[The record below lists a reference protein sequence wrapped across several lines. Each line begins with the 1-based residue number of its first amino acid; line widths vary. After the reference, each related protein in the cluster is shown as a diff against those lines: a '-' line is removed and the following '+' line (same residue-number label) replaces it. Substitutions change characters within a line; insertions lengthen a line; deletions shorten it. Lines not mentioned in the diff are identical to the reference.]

1 MILARAAGS
10 VGMILL
16 HLAVLFLLLG
26 ASQAAHAQ
34 ATKDTKSTQE
44 AMLGGKTL
52 TQWIRE
58 FQDRDP
64 SIRENAV
71 RSVPHFGLD
80 GRKALPGL
88 IEEFHSTDSGI
99 RANAANAVGL
109 LGLDEKNLKAGVT
122 GLTRLL
128 KDTQAV
134 VRLQAVTALGH
145 IGPAASDALPT
156 LASIGKDSTSWEI
169 RRAVAFA
176 LGAVGQDRSSPDTR
190 AVNALVNALSDASA
204 PVRLEAVKAF
214 LRLGP
219 PAQAVAKKS
228 AIQGLQRLFTDRD
241 DIVIIWARVAVMRL
255 DQVSETYLSAITQ
268 YLKNA
273 DAALRSEAA
282 TALGTIGLAAKAHV
296 PDLQEAIDKE
306 KEAPAVVLASLWA
319 LTRMGDG
326 GKKVLTKLTKHE
338 NPDIKKAAAD
348 ALASM
353 PGAKAKLTK

>member
-1 MILARAAGS
+1 MLR
-10 VGMILL
+10 
-16 HLAVLFLLLG
+16 LAVLLVLLG
-26 ASQAAHAQ
+26 TSGALHAQ
-34 ATKDTKSTQE
+34 AKKDTKSTQE
-44 AMLGGKTL
+44 AMLAGKNL

-64 SIRENAV
+64 SIRENAL
-71 RSVPHFGLD
+71 RAVPHFGLE

-88 IEEFHSTDSGI
+88 IEELHSTDSGI
-99 RANAANAVGL
+99 RANAANAVGV

-128 KDTQAV
+128 KDSQAV
-134 VRLQAVTALGH
+134 VRFQAATALGQ
-145 IGPAASDALPT
+145 IGPAANDALPT
-156 LASIGKDSTSWEI
+156 LASVGKDSTSWEI
-169 RRAVAFA
+169 RKAVAFA
-176 LGAVGQDRSSPDTR
+176 LGAVGQDRNGPDTR
-190 AVNALVNALSDASA
+190 AVTALVTALGDAAA
-204 PVRLEAVKAF
+204 PVRLEAVKAL

-219 PAQAVAKKS
+219 PAQTLAKKS

-241 DIVIIWARVAVMRL
+241 DTIIIWARVAVMRL
-255 DQVSETYLSAITQ
+255 DQVSETYLSGIAQ
-268 YLKNA
+268 YLKNG
-273 DAALRSEAA
+273 DAALRTEAA

-296 PDLQEAIDKE
+296 TDLQEAIDKE
-306 KEAPAVVLASLWA
+306 KEAPGVVLTSLWA
-319 LTRMGDG
+319 LTQMGDG